1 MRLEGNLFSLKPINL
16 FKIEIFWLISLYVR
30 KKYIKFYKTTSLIFF
45 TQTRQLFRSAIA
57 CAALGVL
64 GNTMTVIVLLATAH
78 MRKHSTT
85 PFLLSLALS
94 DLIFCGFNLPLTAIR
109 LHYRRQTSINVVKL
123 TSLNISLA
131 VHYRVIIKTGLFIVA
146 SWVKF

>member
-1 MRLEGNLFSLKPINL
+1 MIN
-16 FKIEIFWLISLYVR
+16 FVVCK
-30 KKYIKFYKTTSLIFF
+30 KKYIKFYKTTSLIIF

-109 LHYRRQTSINVVKL
+109 LHYRWQTSINVVKL
-123 TSLNISLA
+123 TSLNISLRTNSCPLSGYNKNWNIYFSFIGKILA
-131 VHYRVIIKTGLFIVA
+131 VVA
-146 SWVKF
+146 